1 MEEIRFFDGA
11 WVVWDVL
18 AGAPRATQPD
28 DVFAEALPII
38 VNADTPALTLN
49 GGSGADVYRITSALS
64 AHITIADSDR
74 PLDEFER
81 IEFTSG
87 VPVSGV
93 VMAGD
98 LATGSLVITIDGQYE
113 LIVNNLQYVVFVDP
127 AGREFTATDFA
138 ATYETGFPNVAIF
151 EAISD
156 DITIAAASVGTH
168 APVAL
173 SGFVTASDADGD
185 TVSYRLSGASEA
197 LGFSINQL
205 TGELFYVGDGGNLN
219 LNQVSHEITVIAIS
233 AAFDTNSFEVEQ
245 RLTVHI
251 IGAEAPLAIGF
262 NAAGDQQLAVTDE
275 GLEIGQLF
283 GLNANS
289 VDRFWSLVG
298 GEDAGA
304 FELSQNGLL
313 KWVSAPDIGGSRSSD
328 GDLFYRLRVQLTDG
342 VSTVTQDLTIELTA
356 EQTAPNPDG
365 YEVDYRVDLY
375 DGRVDLA
382 PDTDLAIISSS
393 PAQAVTWTITHGAS
407 DETGRLLF
415 HLSHDGVSADGRI
428 GLRSSVLGVVE
439 KFDYETAPQ
448 FTITLTGQVEGG
460 GTITATVVL
469 NVRDVV
475 ELPSLYLEAID
486 TAVSGVKGCYRR
498 SQ

>member
-138 ATYETGFPNVAIF
+138 AAYETSFPNVAVF

-173 SGFVTASDADGD
+173 SGFVTATDGGSYGVDWSLAQTGDHSLFEIDLISGTLSWIEAPVIDAETPANNVRTVTVIATDGGGLTDSIDVTVTVRKFHPILLTSDSELPAMAENQSLTGFAYIAMTSYLGSSADITYSLVITLD
-185 TVSYRLSGASEA
+185 TLEGLTIDPTTGEVWSVYDVALDFETRAEEIFIVRATHISGAS
-197 LGFSINQL
+197 N
-205 TGELFYVGDGGNLN
+205 D
-219 LNQVSHEITVIAIS
+219 
-233 AAFDTNSFEVEQ
+233 
-245 RLTVHI
+245 
-251 IGAEAPLAIGF
+251 
-262 NAAGDQQLAVTDE
+262 
-275 GLEIGQLF
+275 
-283 GLNANS
+283 
-289 VDRFWSLVG
+289 
-298 GEDAGA
+298 
-304 FELSQNGLL
+304 
-313 KWVSAPDIGGSRSSD
+313 
-328 GDLFYRLRVQLTDG
+328 
-342 VSTVTQDLTIELTA
+342 
-356 EQTAPNPDG
+356 
-365 YEVDYRVDLY
+365 
-375 DGRVDLA
+375 
-382 PDTDLAIISSS
+382 
-393 PAQAVTWTITHGAS
+393 
-407 DETGRLLF
+407 
-415 HLSHDGVSADGRI
+415 
-428 GLRSSVLGVVE
+428 
-439 KFDYETAPQ
+439 
-448 FTITLTGQVEGG
+448 FTITIPLIDVNEAPVIDDNTPTVLTATVGE
-460 GTITATVVL
+460 TALTSITATDPDI
-469 NVRDVV
+469 N
-475 ELPSLYLEAID
+475 ELLSWSLTGADADDFTIADGVISWKTPPTPGQPSASGDNIFDITAI
-486 TAVSGVKGCYRR
+486 VSDDENLQDMIDL
-498 SQ
+498 SITLM